1 MSSVKS
7 NNSKSKGGTGEEASA
22 SKPKVIYKFSKDGE
36 RTIIGLQLELTGK
49 VENCKK
55 SLDEATQELQNSTKK
70 LLDGKDNYLDII
82 ESKTREQQQD
92 IEDTAS
98 KVIERFSEALRQIV
112 SQEINRL
119 QSAVVPSRLIK
130 RIIIGCAATFMA
142 VFCFMLWQ
150 IGSMSKAKGRAEA
163 LENEARQELHDA
175 ALWRNFKA
183 DNPKAARAFLQ
194 AKQKE

>member
-1 MSSVKS
+1 M
-7 NNSKSKGGTGEEASA
+7 
-22 SKPKVIYKFSKDGE
+22 IYKFSKDGE

-119 QSAVVPSRLIK
+119 HSAVVPSRLIK

-142 VFCFMLWQ
+142 VFCIMLWQ

-183 DNPKAARAFLQ
+183 DNPKTARAFLQ

>member
-82 ESKTREQQQD
+82 ESKTREQQKD
-92 IEDTAS
+92 IEETAR
-98 KVIERFSEALRQIV
+98 KEIERL
-112 SQEINRL
+112 
-119 QSAVVPSRLIK
+119 
-130 RIIIGCAATFMA
+130 
-142 VFCFMLWQ
+142 
-150 IGSMSKAKGRAEA
+150 
-163 LENEARQELHDA
+163 
-175 ALWRNFKA
+175 
-183 DNPKAARAFLQ
+183 
-194 AKQKE
+194 